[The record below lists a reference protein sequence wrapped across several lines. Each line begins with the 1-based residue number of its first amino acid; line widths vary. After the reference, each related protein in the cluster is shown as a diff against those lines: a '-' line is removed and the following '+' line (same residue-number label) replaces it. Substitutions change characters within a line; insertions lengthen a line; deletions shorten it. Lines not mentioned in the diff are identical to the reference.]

1 MIRNECS
8 FYSKALGEPVKVLVL
23 LPIGSG
29 YAIRQS
35 SSLDE
40 VYAQKTY
47 PVLYL
52 FHCANGCAEDWLYRS
67 DTEAYAEEAGIA
79 LAIPDLHDS
88 FGVDM
93 AHGKKYGTFL
103 SEELPRFL
111 HHVFPISE
119 ARAETAAAG
128 CSMGG
133 YTAAYHGLIH
143 PERFSLI
150 GVLSGAL
157 QGDVIHAWLTENGI
171 ADDLNWKNIFG
182 EARTQ
187 HEDTDVFQK
196 IDPDA
201 EYKPEFLVFCGEE
214 ETCNVEMN
222 QRFHKKLKE
231 AGYEASFAGGH
242 GEHGWR
248 YWDGCI
254 HQVIERFAERIRED
268 EED

>member
-8 FYSKALGEPVKVLVL
+8 FYSKVLGEPVKVLVL

-52 FHCANGCAEDWLYRS
+52 FHCANGCAEDWLYRT

-157 QGDVIHAWLTENGI
+157 
-171 ADDLNWKNIFG
+171 
-182 EARTQ
+182 
-187 HEDTDVFQK
+187 
-196 IDPDA
+196 
-201 EYKPEFLVFCGEE
+201 
-214 ETCNVEMN
+214 
-222 QRFHKKLKE
+222 
-231 AGYEASFAGGH
+231 
-242 GEHGWR
+242 
-248 YWDGCI
+248 
-254 HQVIERFAERIRED
+254 
-268 EED
+268 